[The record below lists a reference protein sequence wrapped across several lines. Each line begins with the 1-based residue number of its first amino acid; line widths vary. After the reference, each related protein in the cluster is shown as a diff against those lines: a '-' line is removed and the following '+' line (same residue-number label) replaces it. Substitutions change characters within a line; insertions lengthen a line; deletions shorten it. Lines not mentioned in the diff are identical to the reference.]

1 MLIAGLMVLSK
12 NALLGLGIMLAAGEV
27 PRIAGQF
34 GLDTSTKANLMSGVY
49 AAQTA
54 INISKTVVKAVAA

>member
-1 MLIAGLMVLSK
+1 MLTAGLMVFK
-12 NALLGLGIMLAAGEV
+12 DHPLLGLGMMLAATEI

-49 AAQTA
+49 AAQHA
-54 INISKTVVKAVAA
+54 LQISKTIFKVAA